1 MLIQIVSQLYYYL
14 RFNFFNKSNN
24 QMLLDKS
31 YYSSIISFVILQF
44 MSLDVDSDFIIFIVE
59 RFKQEIQTE
68 KLWLQTLNNMPNGII
83 LFNYMDDSIIFENQ
97 MVEDILKKS
106 NLKVQSNL
114 DLVSVADIE

>member
-1 MLIQIVSQLYYYL
+1 
-14 RFNFFNKSNN
+14 
-24 QMLLDKS
+24 MLLDKS

-44 MSLDVDSDFIIFIVE
+44 MSLDVDSDFILFIVE